1 MPSLATRVGFLA
13 VAAAGTL
20 LVASVIAEVPQLRL
34 AGMTFPT
41 QFLVGVV
48 AGLLTLSVAVSQYR
62 SGDRRSALQFGL
74 LGVGVPLAL
83 SDWRALAT
91 LGTLLVLLSVPV
103 AWRVDRRLRERIAD
117 P

>member
-20 LVASVIAEVPQLRL
+20 LVAAALVEVPQLRL

-41 QFLVGVV
+41 QSVVGVV
-48 AGLLTLSVAVSQYR
+48 AGLLT
-62 SGDRRSALQFGL
+62 
-74 LGVGVPLAL
+74 
-83 SDWRALAT
+83 
-91 LGTLLVLLSVPV
+91 LLSVPV
-103 AWRVDRRLRERIAD
+103 AWRVDRWLRERITD